1 MPSYS
6 GDLQAKKFY
15 VYIHS
20 KPDGTPF
27 YVGKG
32 HGIRAH
38 RFTIRN
44 PHHKNVVQKYGK
56 ENIIIGKLECKSEVM
71 AFEREKWLIALLKGM
86 GIKLTNRTDGGEGV
100 VGISLSEEH
109 KAKISATLSG
119 QLGRPHTDET
129 KAKISAANTG
139 KKRTE
144 EAKMKMGRKGK
155 IVSAETREKL
165 KAAAHVFWA
174 KRKQT
179 SGEHHAFV

>member
-1 MPSYS
+1 
-6 GDLQAKKFY
+6 
-15 VYIHS
+15 
-20 KPDGTPF
+20 
-27 YVGKG
+27 
-32 HGIRAH
+32 
-38 RFTIRN
+38 
-44 PHHKNVVQKYGK
+44 
-56 ENIIIGKLECKSEVM
+56 
-71 AFEREKWLIALLKGM
+71 LIALLKGM
-86 GIKLTNRTDGGEGV
+86 GMTLVNRTDGGEGSSGLV
-100 VGISLSEEH
+100 MSDEAKAQIST
-109 KAKISATLSG
+109 TLKS

>member
-6 GDLQAKKFY
+6 GGLQAKKFY

-32 HGIRAH
+32 CGIRAH

-44 PHHKNVVQKYGK
+44 PHHKNVVNKYGK
-56 ENIIIGKLECKSEVM
+56 ENIIIGKLECESELM
-71 AFEREKWLIALLKGM
+71 AFEREKWLISLFKGI
-86 GIKLTNRTDGGEGV
+86 GIELTNRTDGGEGSSGLV
-100 VGISLSEEH
+100 MSEE
-109 KAKISATLSG
+109 AKTQISAKLKG
-119 QLGRPHTDET
+119 QPGRPHTNET

-179 SGEHHAFV
+179 LGEHHAFV